1 MDRLPTRRPGRLWS
15 FGGAALAA
23 AALASALAC
32 GSSGSTTS
40 PSSPASPGGCTSG
53 PNTTTIVIA
62 NNAVCPQKITV
73 ARGSQVTFVNQDSR
87 PHEMYSDPHPD
98 HTDCPELNQ
107 VGHLEPG
114 QSRQSG
120 NLNIA
125 RNCGFHD
132 HINFE
137 LTALQGTIT
146 IQ

>member
-1 MDRLPTRRPGRLWS
+1 MRRLMTL
-15 FGGAALAA
+15 GGAALAA
-23 AALASALAC
+23 AALASAMAC
-32 GSSGSTTS
+32 GSTGSGASPSTPTS
-40 PSSPASPGGCTSG
+40 PGSCTTG
-53 PNTTTIVIA
+53 PNTTTIIIA

-73 ARGSQVTFVNQDSR
+73 TLGTQVTFVNEDTR
-87 PHEMYSDPHPD
+87 PHEMYSDPHPE
-98 HTDCPELNQ
+98 HTDCPEINQ

-114 QSRQSG
+114 ESRQTG
-120 NLNIA
+120 NLNTA